1 MDKIYVNRMQFYG
14 FHGVFPEENRLGQRF
29 MVDLVVEVDL
39 KKAGQSDDLNE
50 SINYG
55 ELFQMCKDIVEGEP
69 FKLVE
74 AVAEEI
80 ATRCLRDFTKAHA
93 VTVKVIKPDPPI
105 QGHYESVA
113 VEIMR
118 SRSN

>member
-1 MDKIYVNRMQFYG
+1 MQFYG

-29 MVDLVVEVDL
+29 MVDLVVDVDL
-39 KKAGQSDDLNE
+39 KKAGQSDNLNE

-55 ELFQMCKDIVEGEP
+55 ELYQLCKDVVEGEP
-69 FKLVE
+69 YKLVE
-74 AVAEEI
+74 SVAEEI
-80 ATRCLRDFTKAHA
+80 ASRCLRGFSKARA
-93 VTVKVIKPDPPI
+93 VKVKVIKPDPPI